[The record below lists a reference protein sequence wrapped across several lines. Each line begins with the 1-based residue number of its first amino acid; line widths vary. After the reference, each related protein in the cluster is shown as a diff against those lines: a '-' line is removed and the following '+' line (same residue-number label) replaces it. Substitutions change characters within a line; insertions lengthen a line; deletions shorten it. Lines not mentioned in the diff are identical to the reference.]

1 MSKIT
6 PRLWYDGTAEEAA
19 NFYVTLLPDSRIEV
33 VNRSPI
39 DTEEAANSIA
49 VLGANGPHRN
59 RCALPGFPLHGRPG
73 RATKCRDHGEPGAVP
88 TRWPQSQL
96 TAGPA
101 YFDDFVLDVVVIPA
115 QKTRDLLDREAAH
128 EHVAQLVQ
136 LRIRPFPLYGRR
148 FGVRA
153 GRLWIEDR
161 GADQAQQ
168 RFVLG
173 ISWPAEECTDFYI
186 GHLTA

>member
-1 MSKIT
+1 MASSG
-6 PRLWYDGTAEEAA
+6 YDEADA
-19 NFYVTLLPDSRIEV
+19 PN
-33 VNRSPI
+33 
-39 DTEEAANSIA
+39 
-49 VLGANGPHRN
+49 
-59 RCALPGFPLHGRPG
+59 ALPISLATTVMARRSTRP
-73 RATKCRDHGEPGAVP
+73 TKLLLVAENAAWPVS
-88 TRWPQSQL
+88 TRWPQSRL
-96 TAGPA
+96 TACLA
-101 YFDDFVLDVVVIPA
+101 YFYDFVLDVVVIPA

-148 FGVRA
+148 FVVRA
-153 GRLWIEDR
+153 GRLRIEDR

-186 GHLTA
+186 GHP